1 MVRAGCFFAAFLW
14 LLLINGVALAIPRV
28 VVIDPG
34 HGGYDR
40 GGMPGQRIG
49 EKNLTL
55 DTALRLNRIL
65 RASGQV
71 RTIMTRSDDRFVTL
85 DGRTGIANA
94 YGGTRGVF
102 VSIHYNAGPRESAY
116 GIETYYYSAR
126 SYRLAALIHP
136 RVIRAMNSV
145 DRGIRRRGFWVL
157 RRNRLPAVLVECG
170 FLTNRAEAVRALN
183 PMYRQRIAEAIA
195 QGILAF

>member
-1 MVRAGCFFAAFLW
+1 MLRSLCFSVAICFL
-14 LLLINGVALAIPRV
+14 LPSIVLAIPRV

-34 HGGYDR
+34 HGGHDR

-55 DTALRLNRIL
+55 DTALRLERVL
-65 RASGQV
+65 RRSGQV
-71 RTIMTRSDDRFVTL
+71 RTIMTRSDDRFISL
-85 DGRTGIANA
+85 DERTGIANA
-94 YGGTRGVF
+94 YGGPRGIF

-116 GIETYYYSAR
+116 GIETYYYSGR
-126 SYRLAALIHP
+126 SLRLAREIHP

-157 RRNRLPAVLVECG
+157 RRNRLPAILVECG
-170 FLTNRAEAVRALN
+170 FLTNRAEAARALS
-183 PMYRQRIAEAIA
+183 PAYRQRIAEAIA
-195 QGILAF
+195 RGILSF